1 MAAVRPAFT
10 IGIEE
15 EYLLVDLATRNLVN
29 DPDPRMFADAVEV
42 LGAQVTPEFLRTQIE
57 IGTRVC
63 ETLQDARQQLAWLRG
78 AVSEVVSRYGVGI
91 IASSAH
97 PFGLWWEQMPTDK
110 ERYKVLAEDL
120 GWVARRLVI
129 CGMHVHV
136 AIEDPDLRIDL
147 MGQVRYFL
155 PHMLAL
161 STSSPFWGSRN
172 TGLRSYR
179 TSVFRTMP
187 RTGLPEE
194 FSSWNE
200 YERHVDVLVRA
211 GIIADASKFWWDVR
225 PSARY
230 PTLEM
235 RISDICTR
243 VDDAITVAAC
253 YVTVLHMLWRLR
265 THNQR
270 WRKYAAMLIS
280 ENIWR
285 ASRYGVSGSLMDYG
299 IGELVPFRDL
309 VEEIIERTAEDAA
322 ALGCVAEVAH
332 AREIVEN
339 GTSAE
344 RQIAVYEQAVAAG
357 ASPDEASRLVV
368 DHLLIDTQY
377 GL

>member
-10 IGIEE
+10 IGVEE
-15 EYLLVDLATRNLVN
+15 EYLLVDLATRDLVN
-29 DPDPRMFADAVEV
+29 DPDPAMFTEAMEV
-42 LGAQVTPEFLRTQIE
+42 LGPQVTPEFLRTQIE

-63 ETLQDARQQLAWLRG
+63 ETLPEARQQLASLRRT
-78 AVSEVVSRYGVGI
+78 VSDVVSRYGVGI
-91 IASSAH
+91 IASSTH

-147 MGQVRYFL
+147 MNQVRYFL
-155 PHMLAL
+155 PHLLAL

-187 RTGLPEE
+187 RTGIPEE

-200 YERHVDVLVRA
+200 YERHIEVLMRA
-211 GIIADASKFWWDVR
+211 GIIADASKLWWDVR

-230 PTLEM
+230 PTLEL
-235 RISDICTR
+235 RAPDICTR

-253 YVTVLHMLWRLR
+253 YVTFLHMLWRLR

-270 WRKYAAMLIS
+270 WRQYAAMLIS
-280 ENIWR
+280 ENVWR
-285 ASRYGVSGSLMDYG
+285 ASRYGVGGSLMDYG

-322 ALGCVAEVAH
+322 ALGCVDEVAH
-332 AREIVEN
+332 AREIVER

-344 RQIAVYEQAVAAG
+344 RQIAVYEQAVGAG
-357 ASPDEASRLVV
+357 ASADEAARVLV
-368 DHLLIDTQY
+368 DYLLTDTLY